1 MYFTHKPDDL
11 SSNPLNPNKEQKVVI
26 CICNSRTSAITL
38 KIEVGELPVKSWTTY
53 FRVHHSSRRKNKET
67 LIHNK
72 VEDKNWFPNCLL
84 TSTGM
89 LQQLCTSS
97 PMQHNIHI
105 FISLRI
111 WYKIFDYVPSFLPPR
126 SSLPPYIPSYMWCL
140 PNMLNIYQV
149 SLHWRKPTFLLPEA
163 INCQ

>member
-1 MYFTHKPDDL
+1 MSGEMYFTHKPDDL

-97 PMQHNIHI
+97 PMQHNFHI

-111 WYKIFDYVPSFLPPR
+111 
-126 SSLPPYIPSYMWCL
+126 
-140 PNMLNIYQV
+140 
-149 SLHWRKPTFLLPEA
+149 
-163 INCQ
+163 